1 MKPEKLLEVT
11 PAATE
16 RINAFFSGRKIK
28 PVRIV
33 LNDAF
38 CVSSGLHLSMEE
50 PGKDDVELVAGV
62 YTYCI
67 DRKLLDRV
75 SPIKVDFTSTGFK
88 FHSRIDLGPKC
99 PGCGKE
105 GAFCNRA

>member
-1 MKPEKLLEVT
+1 MTEELLEVT

-16 RINAFFSGRKIK
+16 RIDAFFSGRKVK
-28 PVRIV
+28 PIRIV

-50 PGKDDVELVAGV
+50 PGKRDVEIVVGD
-62 YTYCI
+62 YKYYI
-67 DRKLLDRV
+67 RPKLLERI

-99 PGCGKE
+99 PGCGE
-105 GAFCNRA
+105 VGAFCKR

>member
-1 MKPEKLLEVT
+1 MTKKLLEVT
-11 PAATE
+11 PAAIE
-16 RINAFFSGRKIK
+16 RIDAFFSGRKVK
-28 PVRIV
+28 PIRIY

-50 PGKDDVELVAGV
+50 PGEEDVEIDVGE
-62 YTYCI
+62 YKYYI

-75 SPIKVDFTSTGFK
+75 SPIKIDFISTGFK

-99 PGCGKE
+99 PGCGEE
-105 GAFCNRA
+105 GAFCIKT